1 MKTKIISILN
11 FQMQKFFL
19 HNLSMTLAVLLSR
32 YIIFRSKN
40 EFVHSKLT
48 NTILFT
54 SKEF

>member
-11 FQMQKFFL
+11 FQMQNFFL